1 MIVHRLR
8 RPHSICV
15 RRTITHYSAYAA
27 HAGHQLNVGP
37 FVRGLH
43 HVNDEAPD
51 VIDLL
56 SIVRLRCDP
65 EVGILVLV
73 PRRLKVETQG
83 YAWEF
88 AGNVLYDPLGN
99 PFDVLVLG
107 HGYGLGA
114 RALQPAYTPS
124 LLFAISSTSLPSRS
138 SRYLPFTPRMRGAR
152 SVRCSRFLLADD
164 GTELVSA
171 TTHSA
176 FCDPDTQRP
185 KRIPRQLLDAYTIVS
200 PQGPHP

>member
-1 MIVHRLR
+1 MRMIVHRLR

-15 RRTITHYSAYAA
+15 RRTLTHYSAYAA
-27 HAGHQLNVGP
+27 HAGHQIDVVLFIRV
-37 FVRGLH
+37 LH

-73 PRRLKVETQG
+73 PRCLKVETQG
-83 YAWEF
+83 YAWKF

-99 PFDVLVLG
+99 PFDVLVFG

-114 RALQPAYTPS
+114 RELPPAYTPS
-124 LLFAISSTSLPSRS
+124 LLLAISSTSLPSGS
-138 SRYLPFTPRMRGAR
+138 STYIPFTAR
-152 SVRCSRFLLADD
+152 KGCS
-164 GTELVSA
+164 
-171 TTHSA
+171 
-176 FCDPDTQRP
+176 P
-185 KRIPRQLLDAYTIVS
+185 KRTSRPRLRRRSLSASNSSGATSIPM
-200 PQGPHP
+200 